1 MLHGNVTPAH
11 KKNWKVANLM
21 CFLEIREG
29 RSNLNI
35 VYFAF

>member
-1 MLHGNVTPAH
+1 MGMLLRYI

-21 CFLEIREG
+21 CFLEIREV